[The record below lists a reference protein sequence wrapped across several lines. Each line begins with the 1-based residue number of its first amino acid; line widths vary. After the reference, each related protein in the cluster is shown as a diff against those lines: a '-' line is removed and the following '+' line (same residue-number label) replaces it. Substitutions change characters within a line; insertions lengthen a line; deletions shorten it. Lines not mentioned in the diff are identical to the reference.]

1 MDGQVYQHFDECSD
15 QRKFNTT
22 TEMLGKYVNKQ
33 IEFAVNLMPVYKH
46 IKEPTVPRPAEVR
59 EEKGALKVSVYAQQ
73 IKQYCD

>member
-1 MDGQVYQHFDECSD
+1 MDGQVYQNFDECSD

-46 IKEPTVPRPAEVR
+46 IK
-59 EEKGALKVSVYAQQ
+59 
-73 IKQYCD
+73 